1 MDLFSL
7 LSPQELL
14 LAIAVAFA
22 AGWVKGMVGFAMPMV
37 FVSGLNSFLPPDLTL
52 AGLILPTLVTNGV
65 QAFRGGA
72 SAALSSIRRFRVF
85 LVVGGVFLVLSAQLV
100 TLVPGSV
107 FLLLIGAFVSFFA
120 LVQVLGVRLVLHH
133 PSTGVEAIV
142 GGVAGFVGG
151 MSGIWGPPTVAY
163 LTALNTPKAEQIRIQ
178 GVIYGLGAV
187 MLLAAHVWSG
197 FLRVQTVPF
206 SVILIFPAM
215 LGMWVGLKLQDRIDQ
230 ASFRK
235 ATLFVL
241 LVAGLNLLRRG
252 LMG

>member
-1 MDLFSL
+1 
-7 LSPQELL
+7 
-14 LAIAVAFA
+14 
-22 AGWVKGMVGFAMPMV
+22 
-37 FVSGLNSFLPPDLTL
+37 
-52 AGLILPTLVTNGV
+52 
-65 QAFRGGA
+65 
-72 SAALSSIRRFRVF
+72 
-85 LVVGGVFLVLSAQLV
+85 
-100 TLVPGSV
+100 
-107 FLLLIGAFVSFFA
+107 
-120 LVQVLGVRLVLHH
+120 
-133 PSTGVEAIV
+133 
-142 GGVAGFVGG
+142 
-151 MSGIWGPPTVAY
+151 
-163 LTALNTPKAEQIRIQ
+163 KAEQIRIQ